1 MGGKGSGRP
10 RMSYKRTLIEICSLL
25 GDIQEELE
33 ATNASMSVLKQ
44 RLRYYTK
51 TVSKRLQHAPTKRG

>member
-10 RMSYKRTLIEICSLL
+10 KMSCRRTLMEICRLQEEIL
-25 GDIQEELE
+25 EELE
-33 ATNASMSVLKQ
+33 ATNATMSVLMQ

-51 TVSKRLQHAPTKRG
+51 TVSKRC